1 MVMFLSFF
9 FCFRISF
16 VFDTVKLFFNQLL
29 YPLIG

>member
-1 MVMFLSFF
+1 MFVRSF

-16 VFDTVKLFFNQLL
+16 VFDTVNLVVNQLL